1 MKRLFAFLLTAVL
14 LCLSLTGCTL
24 ESMRKTHLV
33 FDEAGNINLNGQTY
47 IYLQDARDLL
57 DPELDYEQMYYTT
70 DADVPLLLQEML
82 GASTYLSKDG
92 RFLMLWHSDI
102 YCRSDVYE
110 EIAAKVKNPGE
121 LEYFGY
127 YNDARG
133 FVLMNKEDSA
143 WLRSVLE
150 QLEPHSD
157 MLVENQEYMTQ
168 LEACSEDLLMRQY
181 VYTVYRSANGYCFE
195 RYNDVSGN
203 YEVLVFPQEQEGRLE
218 LILQFST
225 IAER

>member
-1 MKRLFAFLLTAVL
+1 MKRLFAIILILVL
-14 LCLSLTGCTL
+14 LCLSFTGCTM
-24 ESMRKTHLV
+24 ERMRKTHLV
-33 FDEAGNINLNGQTY
+33 FDEEGNINLNGQTY
-47 IYLQDARDLL
+47 IYLQDTRDLL
-57 DPELDYEQMYYTT
+57 VPELDYSQTYYTT
-70 DADVPLLLQEML
+70 DADVPLLLQEMF

-102 YCRSDVYE
+102 YCRSDIYE
-110 EIAAKVKNPGE
+110 EVAAKVQNPGE

-127 YNDARG
+127 YNDEHG

-143 WLRSVLE
+143 WLRGVLE

-157 MLVENQEYMTQ
+157 ILVENQEHMTQ
-168 LEACSEDLLMRQY
+168 LEACSEDLLIRQY
-181 VYTVYRSANGYCFE
+181 VYTVYRSSVGYYFE

-218 LILQFST
+218 QILRFTT
-225 IAER
+225 ILAH